1 MYVQMSTYRI
11 GQRRRLRQPKREEEE
26 EAAESGG
33 SRSDRS
39 KQDFN
44 DPEEGSSYS
53 DSIPTLETTHTVLY
67 PWTPILLTTALRMC
81 SVRIDS
87 GRDAMRW
94 YGMVWYGKR

>member
-1 MYVQMSTYRI
+1 MHVCMYKCLLIESGRGGDY
-11 GQRRRLRQPKREEEE
+11 GNRREK